1 MSLKL
6 LNNFNDTRAT
16 KARAVQQPSCE
27 PTARRGDSAA

>member
-6 LNNFNDTRAT
+6 LNNFNDARTP
-16 KARAVQQPSCE
+16 KARGAATSCE